1 MVDRYYKYFTL
12 SDTPPAL
19 LKNEEH
25 ANLYLR
31 PRKEKRFERPKVLIW
46 KANATQQA
54 DTCKMPEDKGFEYFL
69 VLVELACRRVDGEP
83 LKNKEAGTVLRA
95 FKRIY
100 KRGRIIPPTHRLEV
114 DNGTEFNNEL
124 VRNFFINEIGVLMR
138 FGQPGRHRQQCYA
151 ERAIQAIQEPL
162 IHRMTAQ
169 ELKTGEPSLEWVDD
183 FYIIVDAVDRKWRR
197 DPPKMPVS
205 LPRIS
210 KNDTLLSKG
219 IRVRVKLDEPISVLG
234 KKLHGKFRTGDI
246 RWDPEIRTIKKLIL
260 SPDQPPTYLL
270 NGSHGRLGV
279 SRCAYTR
286 KQLQIVPDNENPPPD
301 SIIRGKPE
309 RYIPERILKQ
319 RIRKGQLQYL
329 VKWERYPESEATW
342 EPADSLKEDV
352 PNLVVGSRIL
362 GHKKKSAPN
371 IFFTHLY

>member
-1 MVDRYYKYFTL
+1 
-12 SDTPPAL
+12 
-19 LKNEEH
+19 
-25 ANLYLR
+25 
-31 PRKEKRFERPKVLIW
+31 
-46 KANATQQA
+46 
-54 DTCKMPEDKGFEYFL
+54 MPEDKGFNYFL

-83 LKNKEAGTVLRA
+83 LRNKEAGTVLRA
-95 FKRIY
+95 FRRIY

-138 FGQPGRHRQQCYA
+138 FGQPGRHRQQCFA

-162 IHRMTAQ
+162 IHRMNAQ
-169 ELKTGEPSLEWVDD
+169 ELKTGELSPEWVDD

-197 DPPKMPVS
+197 DPPKIPVG
-205 LPRIS
+205 LPRIFM
-210 KNDTLLSKG
+210 NDALLSEG
-219 IRVRVKLDEPISVLG
+219 TRVRVKLDEPISVLG

-286 KQLQIVPDNENPPPD
+286 KQLQLVPDNENPPPD
-301 SIIRGKPE
+301 SVIRGKPE

-319 RIRKGQLQYL
+319 RIRQGKLQYL

-352 PNLVVGSRIL
+352 PNLIANFL
-362 GHKKKSAPN
+362 QN
-371 IFFTHLY
+371 IRA

>member
-1 MVDRYYKYFTL
+1 
-12 SDTPPAL
+12 
-19 LKNEEH
+19 
-25 ANLYLR
+25 
-31 PRKEKRFERPKVLIW
+31 
-46 KANATQQA
+46 
-54 DTCKMPEDKGFEYFL
+54 
-69 VLVELACRRVDGEP
+69 
-83 LKNKEAGTVLRA
+83 
-95 FKRIY
+95 
-100 KRGRIIPPTHRLEV
+100 
-114 DNGTEFNNEL
+114 
-124 VRNFFINEIGVLMR
+124 
-138 FGQPGRHRQQCYA
+138 
-151 ERAIQAIQEPL
+151 
-162 IHRMTAQ
+162 
-169 ELKTGEPSLEWVDD
+169 
-183 FYIIVDAVDRKWRR
+183 
-197 DPPKMPVS
+197 MPVS

-210 KNDTLLSKG
+210 KNDTLLSKD

-342 EPADSLKEDV
+342 KPADSLKEDV
-352 PNLVVGSRIL
+352 PNLVAGS
-362 GHKKKSAPN
+362 PN
-371 IFFTHLY
+371 IRA

>member
-1 MVDRYYKYFTL
+1 
-12 SDTPPAL
+12 
-19 LKNEEH
+19 
-25 ANLYLR
+25 
-31 PRKEKRFERPKVLIW
+31 
-46 KANATQQA
+46 
-54 DTCKMPEDKGFEYFL
+54 
-69 VLVELACRRVDGEP
+69 
-83 LKNKEAGTVLRA
+83 
-95 FKRIY
+95 
-100 KRGRIIPPTHRLEV
+100 
-114 DNGTEFNNEL
+114 
-124 VRNFFINEIGVLMR
+124 
-138 FGQPGRHRQQCYA
+138 
-151 ERAIQAIQEPL
+151 
-162 IHRMTAQ
+162 
-169 ELKTGEPSLEWVDD
+169 
-183 FYIIVDAVDRKWRR
+183 
-197 DPPKMPVS
+197 MPVS

-210 KNDTLLSKG
+210 NNDTHLSKG

-352 PNLVVGSRIL
+352 PNLIADFL
-362 GHKKKSAPN
+362 QN
-371 IFFTHLY
+371 IRA

>member
-1 MVDRYYKYFTL
+1 
-12 SDTPPAL
+12 
-19 LKNEEH
+19 
-25 ANLYLR
+25 
-31 PRKEKRFERPKVLIW
+31 
-46 KANATQQA
+46 
-54 DTCKMPEDKGFEYFL
+54 MPIDKGFKYFL
-69 VLVELACRRVDGEP
+69 VLVELACRRVDGES
-83 LKNKEAGTVLRA
+83 LKNKEAETVLRA

-169 ELKTGEPSLEWVDD
+169 ELKTGEPSLEWIDD
-183 FYIIVDAVDRKWRR
+183 FHNIVDAVDRKWRR
-197 DPPKMPVS
+197 NSPKIPVDS
-205 LPRIS
+205 PRIFM
-210 KNDTLLSKG
+210 NDALLSEG
-219 IRVRVKLDEPISVLG
+219 TRVRVKLDEPISVLG

-270 NGSHGRLGV
+270 NGPHGRLGV

-301 SIIRGKPE
+301 SVIRGKPE

-319 RIRKGQLQYL
+319 RIRQGKLQYL

-342 EPADSLKEDV
+342 ESADRLKEDV
-352 PNLVVGSRIL
+352 PNLITDFL
-362 GHKKKSAPN
+362 QN
-371 IFFTHLY
+371 IRA

>member
-1 MVDRYYKYFTL
+1 M
-12 SDTPPAL
+12 
-19 LKNEEH
+19 
-25 ANLYLR
+25 
-31 PRKEKRFERPKVLIW
+31 
-46 KANATQQA
+46 
-54 DTCKMPEDKGFEYFL
+54 
-69 VLVELACRRVDGEP
+69 
-83 LKNKEAGTVLRA
+83 
-95 FKRIY
+95 
-100 KRGRIIPPTHRLEV
+100 
-114 DNGTEFNNEL
+114 
-124 VRNFFINEIGVLMR
+124 
-138 FGQPGRHRQQCYA
+138 
-151 ERAIQAIQEPL
+151 
-162 IHRMTAQ
+162 
-169 ELKTGEPSLEWVDD
+169 
-183 FYIIVDAVDRKWRR
+183 
-197 DPPKMPVS
+197 
-205 LPRIS
+205 
-210 KNDTLLSKG
+210 LSKG

-234 KKLHGKFRTGDI
+234 KKLHEKFRTGDI

-352 PNLVVGSRIL
+352 PNLIADFL
-362 GHKKKSAPN
+362 QN
-371 IFFTHLY
+371 IRA